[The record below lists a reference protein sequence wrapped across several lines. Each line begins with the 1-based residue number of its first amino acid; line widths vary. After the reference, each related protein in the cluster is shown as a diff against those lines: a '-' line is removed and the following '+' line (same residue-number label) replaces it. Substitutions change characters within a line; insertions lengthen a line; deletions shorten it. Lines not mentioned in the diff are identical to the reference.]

1 VCPLHLVLL
10 LLRHWADLAKT
21 ATPPPKR
28 QYLQLATDAS
38 REQFAAMLGYVSRL
52 LTIEGASGGK
62 TVQLSVISADGED
75 APLGDSEP
83 DLRVRGG
90 AVQSCTA
97 AAAS

>member
-1 VCPLHLVLL
+1 MSTAFGWLL
-10 LLRHWADLAKT
+10 LYGTGPTWQRHQT
-21 ATPPPKR
+21 
-28 QYLQLATDAS
+28 ATDAS

-90 AVQSCTA
+90 AVQSRAA

>member
-1 VCPLHLVLL
+1 MSTALVLL
-10 LLRHWADLAKT
+10 LLRHWTDLAKT
-21 ATPPPKR
+21 ATQR
-28 QYLQLATDAS
+28 QCLQSATDAS

-52 LTIEGASGGK
+52 LTIEGASVGK

-83 DLRVRGG
+83 DLRVRRG
-90 AVQSCTA
+90 AVQSCAA